1 MFRLDARTARFATAI
16 FAAMTLFYA
25 APQARAYESGQSVV
39 TEGLVCDKDS
49 EVDAVVTLMLHGED
63 LPSALGQINAGA
75 QVPRC
80 SAGQTLLTTYVEK
93 VHTFYIKDNA
103 YTVHKVR
110 VLGVATKTP
119 IGVVP
124 QALDEPMEQF
134 IVSTEKATGA

>member
-1 MFRLDARTARFATAI
+1 MFRLDARRTRLATAI
-16 FAAMTLFYA
+16 FATMALFHS
-25 APQARAYESGQSVV
+25 APSAHAYESGQSVV

-63 LPSALGQINAGA
+63 LPSALAQINAGA
-75 QVPRC
+75 QAPRC

-103 YTVHKVR
+103 YIVHKVR

-119 IGVVP
+119 AGIVP
-124 QALDEPMEQF
+124 RELDQPMEQF
-134 IVSTEKATGA
+134 IVSTEKAAGA